1 MKSSDIQLSII
12 GLGLIGKQR
21 LEAALD
27 YGISQNSISVYDPA
41 ISEKIRGTYTDIQ
54 FMNSIDE
61 ILTTPA
67 THAIIATPHYLAKE
81 YVNTFLGKNC
91 RTLLEK
97 PFGRNLDEA
106 LEILENPNVEKLS
119 LGFNYRFMPGVIAL
133 KRQIELGTLGDI
145 SSIRMELGHG
155 GAPTDKESWK
165 LDLERAGGGSLLDPG
180 IHLIDLLLHLFSLK
194 VEDFN
199 IIGASSWDG
208 FWNTGIEEFV
218 NLIGTANGIPF
229 DITVSLVAWK
239 TRFRIEVTGTDGY
252 FEISGRGRSDGP
264 QSTVI
269 GKRWGWQ
276 NAPSQSESEIREIVA
291 EKDMSLEVETRSWLE
306 GNIGLADSCQ
316 SLAAMRLYDIMK
328 QCLDSK

>member
-1 MKSSDIQLSII
+1 MKSSEIQLSII

-21 LEAALD
+21 LDAALD
-27 YGISQNSISVYDPA
+27 HGISQNSISVYDPA
-41 ISEKIRGTYTDIQ
+41 ISEKNRKAYTEVQ
-54 FMNSIDE
+54 FVNSRDE
-61 ILTTPA
+61 ILSTPA

-81 YVNTFLGKNC
+81 YVNAFLEKNC
-91 RTLLEK
+91 QILLEK
-97 PFGRNLDEA
+97 PLGRNLVEA
-106 LEILENPNVEKLS
+106 LEIFENPNVEKLS
-119 LGFNYRFMPGVIAL
+119 VGFNYRFMPGVVAL
-133 KRQIELGTLGDI
+133 KKQIGLGTLGEI

-155 GAPTDKESWK
+155 GAPADKESWK

-194 VEDFN
+194 VEDVK

-208 FWNTGIEEFV
+208 FWNTGIEELV

-264 QSTVI
+264 QSTVL

-291 EKDMSLEVETRSWLE
+291 EKDMSLEVETKSWLE
-306 GNIGLADSCQ
+306 GNIGLADSHQ
-316 SLAAMRLYDIMK
+316 SLQAMKLYDIMK
-328 QCLDSK
+328 QSLDAK